1 VSVARF
7 IPCDPEEPPASEL
20 LAEMATELNALYWT
34 SSRLNLPPVHPSELR
49 PPGGMYL
56 VGWEGELALAG
67 GAFRHLDDDVAE
79 IKRMFV
85 RPGARSRGVAGELLA
100 ALESSA
106 RQLGYHRVRL
116 DTGPKQTHALNLYR
130 REGYVPVDP
139 YNDNPFA
146 CFWGEKEL
154 DRPAS

>member
-1 VSVARF
+1 
-7 IPCDPEEPPASEL
+7 
-20 LAEMATELNALYWT
+20 MAAELNALYGT
-34 SSRLNLPPVHPSELR
+34 SSRLDLPPVHPSELR
-49 PPGGMYL
+49 APSGMYL

-67 GAFRHLDDDVAE
+67 GAFRHLDEEVAE

-85 RPGARSRGVAGELLA
+85 RPGARSHGMAGELLA

-106 RQLGYHRVRL
+106 RQLGYRRVRL
-116 DTGPKQTHALNLYR
+116 DTGPKQIHALNLYR

-154 DRPAS
+154 DRSPS